1 MPVPCAWLR
10 VEWPVLFWGPG
21 IYYHI
26 RIVNHADEHSLGI
39 KEVWETRYRAFKL
52 KKTLDITITIS
63 LVKNMSE
70 IDEQVT
76 KIFTWASETEVA

>member
-1 MPVPCAWLR
+1 M
-10 VEWPVLFWGPG
+10 
-21 IYYHI
+21 
-26 RIVNHADEHSLGI
+26 
-39 KEVWETRYRAFKL
+39 WETRYRAFKL

-76 KIFTWASETEVA
+76 KVFTWASETEVA